1 MSRLPIERGMG
12 KKEIMKTVLFT
23 AASMLLLVSVPG
35 RADTESPE
43 LVKYRA
49 SVDLAVQRALAFM
62 ATLQKP
68 DGSFDDRLLM
78 NATVGLPGMAYLS
91 AGHTPGQGP
100 YGKVIN
106 RCIDYILATPM
117 GPGIAN
123 RPTTGQVEGYL
134 ARGNPYGRMYSHAI
148 ATLFLCEVSG
158 MVDPERQKKID
169 ALLPKALK
177 LILTAQAVEKEEH
190 LAGGWR
196 YSPHDSSSDL
206 SISGWNLMAL
216 RSARLNG
223 APVPA
228 EAVTKAIE
236 FVERCHNPVTGG
248 FDYQPG
254 SPTAAGPGSPPSPA
268 MSAVGLLCREL
279 CGRHNDE
286 MNRGCGAYLLQLAQG
301 DGFMFKGS
309 PEEMYMSYGRP
320 YTIYY
325 SSQGMFQLGGKYWA
339 EFAPLLYK
347 HLLNTQGSDGGWNQV
362 HYGRAYE
369 TAMRVLALTVTYRQL
384 PIYQR

>member
-1 MSRLPIERGMG
+1 M
-12 KKEIMKTVLFT
+12 KKVMVL
-23 AASMLLLVSVPG
+23 AAAAMLLLVPG
-35 RADTESPE
+35 PARADTESPE
-43 LVKYRA
+43 LAKYRP
-49 SVDLAVQRALAFM
+49 SIDQAVHRALAFM

-68 DGSFDDRLLM
+68 DGSFDDKWGI
-78 NATVGLPGMAYLS
+78 NAVPALAGMAYLS

-100 YGKVIN
+100 HGEVLN
-106 RCIDYILATPM
+106 RSIDFILATPM
-117 GPGIAN
+117 GVHVAN
-123 RPTTGQVEGYL
+123 RPTGSPVEGYL

-148 ATLFLCEVSG
+148 ATLFLTEVSG

-169 ALLPKALK
+169 VLLPKALK
-177 LILTAQAVEKEEH
+177 LILTAQARQKEAR

-228 EAVTKAIE
+228 EAITKAIE
-236 FVERCHNPVTGG
+236 YVNRCHDSSTGG
-248 FDYQPG
+248 FAYQPQ
-254 SPTAAGPGSPPSPA
+254 PGEGTVTPA

-279 CGRHNDE
+279 SGHHDDEINRRCGD
-286 MNRGCGAYLLQLAQG
+286 YLLGQAQHG
-301 DGFMFKGS
+301 NMFTTGHYR
-309 PEEMYMSYGRP
+309 M

-325 SSQGMFQLGGKYWA
+325 ASNAMFQLGGTYW
-339 EFAPLLYK
+339 EQFAPQLYK
-347 HLLNTQGSDGGWNQV
+347 HLLSWQGTDGSLV
-362 HYGRAYE
+362 LAHYGKVYS
-369 TAMRVLALTVTYRQL
+369 TSMYVLALTVTYRQL

>member
-1 MSRLPIERGMG
+1 M
-12 KKEIMKTVLFT
+12 KKAMFLT
-23 AASMLLLVSVPG
+23 AAAMLLLVSAPG
-35 RADTESPE
+35 RADTESPA
-43 LVKYRA
+43 LAKYRGR
-49 SVDLAVQRALAFM
+49 VGLAVKKALAFM
-62 ATLQKP
+62 ATRQKP
-68 DGSFDDRLLM
+68 DGSFDDRGRM
-78 NATVGLPGMAYLS
+78 NATVALPGMAFLS
-91 AGHTPGQGP
+91 AGHTPGRGP
-100 YGKVIN
+100 YGDVVN
-106 RCIDYILATPM
+106 RCIDFILATPM

-123 RPTTGQVEGYL
+123 RPTTGRVEGYL

-158 MVDPERQKKID
+158 MVDPKRQKKID

-177 LILTAQAVEKEEH
+177 LILTAQAVKKEAR

-196 YSPHDSSSDL
+196 YSPHTSSSDL

-228 EAVTKAIE
+228 EAIKKAIGY
-236 FVERCHNPVTGG
+236 VNRCHNSATGG

-254 SPTAAGPGSPPSPA
+254 VNPSPT

-279 CGRHNDE
+279 SGHHNDAI
-286 MNRGCGAYLLQLAQG
+286 NRRCGDYLLAQAQQG
-301 DGFMFKGS
+301 TMFAGH
-309 PEEMYMSYGRP
+309 YRA

-325 SSQGMFQLGGKYWA
+325 ASNAMFQLGGTHW
-339 EFAPLLYK
+339 ERFAPLLYK
-347 HLLNTQGSDGGWNQV
+347 HVLPQQATDGAWHGGN
-362 HYGRAYE
+362 YGKAYQ

>member
-1 MSRLPIERGMG
+1 M
-12 KKEIMKTVLFT
+12 KKVMILTT
-23 AASMLLLVSVPG
+23 AAMLLSVPVLA
-35 RADTESPE
+35 RADTESPA
-43 LVKYRA
+43 LAKYRGR
-49 SVDLAVQRALAFM
+49 VGLAVKKALAFM
-62 ATLQKP
+62 ATRQKP
-68 DGSFDDRLLM
+68 DGSFDDRGRM
-78 NATVGLPGMAYLS
+78 NATVALPGMAFLS
-91 AGHTPGQGP
+91 VGHTPGRGP
-100 YGKVIN
+100 YGDVVN
-106 RCIDYILATPM
+106 RCIDFILATPM

-123 RPTTGQVEGYL
+123 RPTTGRVEGYL

-158 MVDPERQKKID
+158 MVDPKRQKKID

-177 LILTAQAVEKEEH
+177 LILTAQAVKKEAR

-228 EAVTKAIE
+228 EAIKKAIGY
-236 FVERCHNPVTGG
+236 VNRCHNSATGG

-254 SPTAAGPGSPPSPA
+254 VNPSPT

-279 CGRHNDE
+279 SGHHNDAI
-286 MNRGCGAYLLQLAQG
+286 NRRCGDYLLAQAEG
-301 DGFMFKGS
+301 GALFTH
-309 PEEMYMSYGRP
+309 PNYRA

-325 SSQGMFQLGGKYWA
+325 ASQAMFQLGGTHW
-339 EFAPLLYK
+339 ERFAPLLYK
-347 HLLNTQGSDGGWNQV
+347 HLLSWQGTDGSAVWPAHGGKV
-362 HYGRAYE
+362 YTTSMY
-369 TAMRVLALTVTYRQL
+369 TLALTVTYRQL